1 MKLLKFYADFCNP
14 CRVLTTMLDGFDAC
28 PMEKVNIDLDAD
40 RTSQYSIRSIPTLVL
55 IDDNGNEL
63 WRHSGLIDKV
73 MVEKAAR
80 KHK

>member
-28 PMEKVNIDLDAD
+28 LMEKVNIDLDTD
-40 RTSQYSIRSIPTLVL
+40 RAVKYSIRSVPTLLL